1 MLVIEQCHP
10 RHPRKRKPPM
20 MHIYPSDPKKDELIG
35 RLKASLEWSQRET
48 QEHKIMMDQNALFR
62 RVAELTNER
71 NKLQGVYV
79 ELEVCRADLARAQEL
94 LKAHQQRGQQQEVH
108 LPPAVIETP
117 NQVTILEGYGK
128 DAIYTYIDGVWVAE
142 S

>member
-1 MLVIEQCHP
+1 MLVIERCHP

-20 MHIYPSDPKKDELIG
+20 MHIYPSDPHKDELIG

-48 QEHKIMMDQNALFR
+48 QEYKIMMGQNALFR

-71 NKLQGVYV
+71 NKLRGVYV

-94 LKAHQQRGQQQEVH
+94 LKAYQQREVH
-108 LPPAVIETP
+108 LPPVFIERDGTGSR
-117 NQVTILEGYGK
+117 VTMIDDVDRSETV
-128 DAIYTYIDGVWVAE
+128 YTYIDGAWVAE

>member
-1 MLVIEQCHP
+1 MLVIERCHT

-20 MHIYPSDPKKDELIG
+20 MHIYPSNPEKDELIG

-48 QEHKIMMDQNALFR
+48 REHKIMMGQNALFR

-71 NKLQGVYV
+71 NKLRGVYV

-94 LKAHQQRGQQQEVH
+94 LKAYQQREVH
-108 LPPAVIETP
+108 LPPVFIESDGTSSR
-117 NQVTILEGYGK
+117 VTMIDDVDRSETV
-128 DAIYTYIDGVWVAE
+128 YTYIDGAWVAE